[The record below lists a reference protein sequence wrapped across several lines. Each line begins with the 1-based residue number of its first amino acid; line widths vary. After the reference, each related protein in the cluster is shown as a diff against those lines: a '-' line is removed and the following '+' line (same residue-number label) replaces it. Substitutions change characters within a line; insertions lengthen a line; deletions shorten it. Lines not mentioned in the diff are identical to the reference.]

1 MLRDLLWFWDAKL
14 NYDRGRAAGLA
25 GLMGVVAVILSVM
38 FWDKIYVVLDS
49 LGIVNFFDKLGLVN
63 AELTPLLILAWF
75 FYLVACLFVVFVVGM
90 AILLGVVL
98 VSNYITGDND
108 DSKVKKFVLTIL
120 GLPVYILVVLFLF
133 IKSPSKFMKKRAA
146 EQRATK
152 EKKLYISNQK
162 KLYLQKN
169 TQRILSIEEAKDFL
183 NRLFIVGDKSFLM
196 GYSEDEDKMYIL
208 LPSPL
213 YFKESSCSKLYG
225 WQTNAT
231 DEQTYYKPKW
241 SAEGYKDVY
250 GFTGYEVVFQSPGED
265 SLLTLKEYPN
275 TIYSNKLTLIVEKD
289 LSKEP
294 ELERCFSGL
303 SNNIH
308 LKHHLIHHSLVYLK
322 EYNDLI
328 DHISGEKEMAV
339 FEKEP
344 LEVIRLYRA
353 HNHEMASLIYN
364 DLNKELK
371 SIGLKLPS

>member
-38 FWDKIYVVLDS
+38 FWDKIYAVLDM
-49 LGIVNFFDKLGLVN
+49 LGIVKFLDSLGLVN
-63 AELTPLLILAWF
+63 AELTPLLILAGF
-75 FYLVACLFVVFVVGM
+75 FYLVVCLFIIFVVGM
-90 AILLGVVL
+90 VILLGL
-98 VSNYITGDND
+98 ILISNYITGEND
-108 DSKVKKFVLTIL
+108 DNLIKKIVLTVL
-120 GLPVYILVVLFLF
+120 GLPLYILIVLFLF
-133 IKSPSKFMKKRAA
+133 IKSPRKFIRERATERRAAKEKNLYSSDQKRA
-146 EQRATK
+146 
-152 EKKLYISNQK
+152 
-162 KLYLQKN
+162 YLQKN
-169 TQRILSIEEAKDFL
+169 IQRILSVEEAKDYL

-196 GYSEDEDKMYIL
+196 GHSAEENKMYIL

-213 YFKESSCSKLYG
+213 YFKESSCCKLYG

-231 DEQTYYKPKW
+231 SEQTYYKPEW

-265 SLLTLKEYPN
+265 SLLILKEYPD

-294 ELERCFSGL
+294 ELEKFFSGI

-308 LKHHLIHHSLVYLK
+308 LKHHLVHHSLVYLK

-328 DHISGEKEMAV
+328 DHISGKKEMAI